1 MFDLFKISIF
11 HKRKNINK
19 LIVKNFFIQND
30 DVILLYSSYQVI
42 RFDNIILISL
52 NIKIK

>member
-30 DVILLYSSYQVI
+30 VILLYSSYQVI